1 MWHQILRINN
11 TWFIVF
17 LGLSGLLKEKHSWK
31 YVKTWKTK
39 WKTNKSLY
47 GLFKDT
53 WWWSVALPLHREKA
67 HYLPMD
73 LCEQVLVVVLIISSN
88 QWLSFPFLL
97 LHLTEWIKQ
106 AVSGSRPSPALS
118 LWQHTSVLLFQHFL
132 WDRCPVS
139 ALETSV
145 YYSREEEFQEK
156 YYHNIHDRSFL

>member
-1 MWHQILRINN
+1 MINS
-11 TWFIVF
+11 TWVIVY
-17 LGLSGLLKEKHSWK
+17 LGLSGLLEENHSWK
-31 YVKTWKTK
+31 ICENILKNQKK
-39 WKTNKSLY
+39 PNKLQY
-47 GLFKDT
+47 DLFNDT

-73 LCEQVLVVVLIISSN
+73 LCEQVLVVVFIISNN
-88 QWLSFPFLL
+88 QWLSFPFLF

-118 LWQHTSVLLFQHFL
+118 LWQHTSILLFQHFL

-156 YYHNIHDRSFL
+156 YYRNIHDRSFLYPSW